1 MEGRQTLR
9 LADADDDG
17 WAMESSSIV
26 SSKLR
31 IERMEGR
38 KWLRTEGEWRMIT
51 WLHLRTTL
59 GTKRCF

>member
-1 MEGRQTLR
+1 MEGRQTFR

-17 WAMESSSIV
+17 RAMESSRIV

-38 KWLRTEGEWRMIT
+38 KWLRTEG
-51 WLHLRTTL
+51 
-59 GTKRCF
+59 G